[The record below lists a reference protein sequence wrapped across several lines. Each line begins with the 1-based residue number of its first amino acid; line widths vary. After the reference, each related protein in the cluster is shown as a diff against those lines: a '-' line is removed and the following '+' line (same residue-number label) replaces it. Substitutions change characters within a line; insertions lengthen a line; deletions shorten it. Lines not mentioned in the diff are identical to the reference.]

1 VFPSPGFL
9 EFHLTTLPLL
19 YKEHQAI
26 LLERILHHQANEKDW
41 EGFNFVN
48 SHIQPTSICGLGAVA
63 GRLIKQTMQ
72 KFPEEWEKYKKS
84 LQVNV

>member
-1 VFPSPGFL
+1 A
-9 EFHLTTLPLL
+9 EFYAHESCGQCTPCRVGTH
-19 YKEHQAI
+19 EQAT
-26 LLERILHHQANEKDW
+26 LLERILHHQADERDW

-84 LQVNV
+84 LKVNV